1 MKKVIKEN
9 DIAIYWL
16 ENINPFFLICPW
28 QGVHFTEGREA
39 QLLAQIRKKM
49 EKGKQIEVIADELEE
64 TIETIQQL
72 CERVQTELGNKW

>member
-1 MKKVIKEN
+1 MG
-9 DIAIYWL
+9 AA
-16 ENINPFFLICPW
+16 
-28 QGVHFTEGREA
+28 GRAEGREA

-72 CERVQTELGNKW
+72 YERVQTELGNK

>member
-1 MKKVIKEN
+1 MKKVIKEI

-28 QGVHFTEGREA
+28 QGVHFM
-39 QLLAQIRKKM
+39 AQIRKKM

-72 CERVQTELGNKW
+72 YERVQTELGNKW